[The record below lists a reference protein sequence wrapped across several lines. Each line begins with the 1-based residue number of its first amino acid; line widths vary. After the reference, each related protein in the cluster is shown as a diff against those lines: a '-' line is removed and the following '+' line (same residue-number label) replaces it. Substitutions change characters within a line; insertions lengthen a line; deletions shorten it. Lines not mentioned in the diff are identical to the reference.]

1 MMTVGAA
8 GIVFGNLLGGFFGSS
23 VGIVQLLILQGSGYV
38 IGGLIVLYV
47 VRHIRRRAP
56 TELPNALV
64 VEPGTHYVADP

>member
-8 GIVFGNLLGGFFGSS
+8 GIVFGNLLGGLFGNS

-47 VRHIRRRAP
+47 TRRIRQR
-56 TELPNALV
+56 TITDLPNALV
-64 VEPGTHYVADP
+64 TEPGTHFVADP